1 MRMYDLIDKKRNGFE
16 LTEQELEYL
25 INGYVSG
32 EIPDYQMSAFLMAV
46 CFNGMTDD
54 ETACMT
60 SLMAKSGDMLD
71 LSQFG
76 DDAVDKHST
85 GGVGDKT
92 TLIVAPIVASLGCT
106 VAKLSGRGLGHTG
119 GTLDKLESIKG
130 YNINLSGEAFML
142 VAKECGVCVCGA
154 GKNLVPADKKLYALR
169 DVTATVRS
177 IPLIVA
183 SIMSKKLAGG
193 ARSIVLDVK
202 TGSGAFM
209 KTLDE
214 AKELAKGM
222 VSIGKLSDRK
232 VSAVITNMDKP
243 LGFAIGN
250 SLEVA
255 EAVRLLK
262 GDENADENLKEVC
275 VTLSAE
281 LVSISK
287 NLPFDECALMVNEVL
302 KNGKAYNKF
311 LEWIKL
317 QNGDVSVFD
326 DIESFASAE
335 YKTEFLAENDGFIYS
350 CDAEGLGVSA
360 MLLGAGRATKDDV
373 IDPTAGIIQ
382 ISRVGDRVKK
392 GDVIA
397 ILQSSTVSDFASA
410 KKRLAESITIS
421 ETAPESKPLIYEIVR

>member
-60 SLMAKSGDMLD
+60 ALMAKSGDMLD

-130 YNINLSGEAFML
+130 YNINLSGEAFMS

-222 VSIGKLSDRK
+222 VSIGKLSNRK

-287 NLPFDECALMVNEVL
+287 NLPFDECVGMVNEVL

-350 CDAEGLGVSA
+350 CDAEGLGISA